1 MFKKDF
7 WITFVCAV
15 LITLWVQMTF
25 FSAPKQPPVATAT
38 SSGVVLE
45 PTKKEFGLGESVML
59 KAHILSGTTLTSLD
73 LECPGEPFKVTKDDK
88 TLTATTKSSCEG
100 RQTLALSETPKI
112 IDFDLWTRD
121 LFKEP
126 GSYKVSLSQGGYEA
140 TANVEIKGD
149 NFLSNIWNTVL
160 THPIY
165 NLLIFLTTVLG
176 NDMGWAII
184 ALTIL
189 VRLLLLIPNQKAL
202 ESQKAMQKVQPK
214 IKEVQEKYKGDQQRI
229 SLETMQLMKEHKV
242 NPVGS
247 CLPMLFQI
255 PILLALFLVIQQGRS
270 LAYGVHLYDPLQYV
284 NILDINHIFLGF
296 LDLSKPEIFVLPLLL
311 AALQF
316 FQLRMSFAKMNK
328 NADKTKPVAKNDNM
342 PDLSQINKIM
352 MYVLPVMIALAAFS
366 LPAGVGLYWLV
377 STLFSIGQQYV
388 VNKEKL

>member
-25 FSAPKQPPVATAT
+25 FSAPKQAPAVPNTA
-38 SSGVVLE
+38 SGVVLE
-45 PTKKEFGLGESVML
+45 ALKKQFGLGESVML
-59 KAHILSGTTLTSLD
+59 KAHILSGTTLTSLN
-73 LECPGEPFKVTKDDK
+73 LECPGEPLTVTKDGK
-88 TLTATTKSSCEG
+88 TLTSTTKSTCEG
-100 RQTLALSETPKI
+100 RSTLELSQTAKI
-112 IDFDLWTRD
+112 IDYDLWTRD

-126 GSYKVSLSQGGYEA
+126 GTYTVSLNQGGYEA
-140 TANVEIKGD
+140 STSFEIKPDG
-149 NFLSNIWNTVL
+149 FFGSIWNTVL

-165 NLLIFLTTVLG
+165 NLLIFLTTILG
-176 NDMGWAII
+176 NDFGWAII

-214 IKEVQEKYKGDQQRI
+214 IKEIQEKYKGDQQRI

-270 LAYGVHLYDPLQYV
+270 LAYGVHLYDPLQHV

-311 AALQF
+311 AVLQYL
-316 FQLRMSFAKMNK
+316 QLRMSFAKMNK
-328 NADKTKPVAKNDNM
+328 NMDKNKPVVKDSTM
-342 PDLSQINKIM
+342 PDLSQMNKIM
-352 MYVLPVMIALAAFS
+352 MYVLPVMIAIAAFS

-388 VNKEKL
+388 VNREKL